1 MFIIKRLIF
10 PTVMAG
16 IGEQPTEYRD
26 TLSYYET
33 LMWFCRYLENNVTPA
48 INDLVENSNELVEGY
63 TELKEYVDNYF
74 ESTNFTQLVSDK
86 LDEMLADGD
95 FDELLSEL
103 VSLLKTMLENL
114 EIST

>member
-1 MFIIKRLIF
+1 
-10 PTVMAG
+10 MAG
-16 IGEQPTEYRD
+16 IGEQPTEFRD

-33 LMWFCRYLENNVTPA
+33 LMWFCKYLKENVTPA

-63 TELKEYVDNYF
+63 TELKEFVENYF

-95 FDELLSEL
+95 FDELLAEFK
-103 VSLLKTMLENL
+103 VITEG
-114 EIST
+114 ISNKGDSKLDVAEMQA